1 MSYSF
6 ILQMNVSDPTIKKL
20 ESALANNQDVRTK
33 LFDLLVSNPTQRDS
47 PQSPPEATN
56 KSNSTDEEEDTADSL
71 PDPELITVEFT
82 THQVNWKLQFLKLNS
97 SLFYTKSTRGKKK
110 ENWKNLGINK

>member
-1 MSYSF
+1 
-6 ILQMNVSDPTIKKL
+6 MNVPDPTIKKL
-20 ESALANNQDVRTK
+20 ESALANNQEVRAK

-56 KSNSTDEEEDTADSL
+56 KSNSTDEEDTADSL

-82 THQVNWKLQFLKLNS
+82 THQVN
-97 SLFYTKSTRGKKK
+97 
-110 ENWKNLGINK
+110 

>member
-1 MSYSF
+1 M
-6 ILQMNVSDPTIKKL
+6 LQMNVSDPTIKKL

-33 LFDLLVSNPTQRDS
+33 LFDLLVANPRTQRDS
-47 PQSPPEATN
+47 PQEATN

-82 THQVNWKLQFLKLNS
+82 THQVSKLKVANFIGNI
-97 SLFYTKSTRGKKK
+97 F
-110 ENWKNLGINK
+110 